1 MPEFRSNNL
10 FWCPVV
16 LRRYWTYRPERFS
29 LFALQALDLAAEATA
44 VKEFKDWWWKAR
56 LGKCYYK
63 LGERNALP
71 IHVVLTAHKS
81 ATKSLPK
88 KKVVFTDF
96 D

>member
-10 FWCPVV
+10 FWCPVCFEV
-16 LRRYWTYRPERFS
+16 VS
-29 LFALQALDLAAEATA
+29 LFCVGTGRIDQKNSLFFALQALDLAAEATA

-88 KKVVFTDF
+88 K
-96 D
+96 

>member
-1 MPEFRSNNL
+1 MFCVGTGRIDQKS
-10 FWCPVV
+10 
-16 LRRYWTYRPERFS
+16 S
-29 LFALQALDLAAEATA
+29 LFFAFQALDLAAEATA

-88 KKVVFTDF
+88 K
-96 D
+96 